1 MRYQLSTRPRPH
13 LPLSHGPSHEST
25 SRTGFGYP
33 PKRNVISVSPLI
45 YTEHASDSIL
55 DARRDSMDYLFILND
70 SASGSERSYNGLR
83 LTMALLAQEPETRV
97 TVFLMGD
104 AVTCAAT
111 GKSSPEGCADLEQ
124 MMRRLLHQG
133 EVLLCGACMD
143 ARALTEDEIC
153 EGARRSS
160 MGELAERTARADKV
174 IVF

>member
-1 MRYQLSTRPRPH
+1 VKQVLLIVNGPAYGSDETYNAIRLAVALSRR
-13 LPLSHGPSHEST
+13 ED
-25 SRTGFGYP
+25 
-33 PKRNVISVSPLI
+33 VQ
-45 YTEHASDSIL
+45 
-55 DARRDSMDYLFILND
+55 ARL
-70 SASGSERSYNGLR
+70 
-83 LTMALLAQEPETRV
+83 
-97 TVFLMGD
+97 FLMGD

-124 MMRRLLHQG
+124 IMRRLLHQG